1 MMIQKNCSR
10 QGSKY
15 ASNLIIAQKKKKKL
29 RNWIVILGT
38 HGVYFRTDILR

>member
-15 ASNLIIAQKKKKKL
+15 ASNLIIAQKKKNFETEL
-29 RNWIVILGT
+29 
-38 HGVYFRTDILR
+38 

>member
-15 ASNLIIAQKKKKKL
+15 ASNLIIAQKKKQL